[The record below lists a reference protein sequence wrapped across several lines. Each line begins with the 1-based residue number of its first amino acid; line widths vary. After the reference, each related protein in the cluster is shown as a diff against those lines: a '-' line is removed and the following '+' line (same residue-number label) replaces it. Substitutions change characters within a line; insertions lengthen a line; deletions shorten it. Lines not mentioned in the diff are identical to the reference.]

1 MSVLATAISATARFA
16 DEEPDFDP
24 NSVTPGV
31 IGFVFTFIV
40 MALTVVLVIDMVRR
54 IRRTQYRQMVQ
65 EKLAAE
71 RAEAAGTADAGTE
84 QATPEQPPAE

>member
-1 MSVLATAISATARFA
+1 MSVLATVISATVRLA

-40 MALTVVLVIDMVRR
+40 AALTVLLVIDMVRR
-54 IRRTQYRQMVQ
+54 IRRTQYRQQVQ

-71 RAEAAGTADAGTE
+71 RAG
-84 QATPEQPPAE
+84 QASPEQPPVE

>member
-1 MSVLATAISATARFA
+1 MSVLSAVVSATVWLA

-24 NSVTPGV
+24 NTVTPGV
-31 IGFVFTFIV
+31 IGFIFTFIV
-40 MALTVVLVIDMVRR
+40 MALTVLLVVDMVRR

-71 RAEAAGTADAGTE
+71 RGDAPAGDAG
-84 QATPEQPPAE
+84 PEQPPTT